1 MTDNVFFEAQRVGT
15 EYRGLVIDSKTF
27 DTVLVTAHNYPDATV
42 ATCAARAMY
51 ADKQQQVAA

>member
-1 MTDNVFFEAQRVGT
+1 MTGNVFFEAQRIGT

-42 ATCAARAMY
+42 AVCAARAMY
-51 ADKQQQVAA
+51 AEKREVAA